1 MCGRYALTSPPAV
14 IAERFHLLWTPEVAP
29 HYNIAPSQTIPVVRE
44 TGQGRALA
52 LSRCP
57 PSSPQYLS
65 RLFSILL
72 AAVVLGMLFTGG
84 GLALSHGPD
93 LLAGS
98 TIILV
103 AGVTYLCSLVAGRLL
118 RRTGFRPRKRPAR

>member
-14 IAERFHLLWTPEVAP
+14 IAERFHLLWTPDVVP

-44 TGQGRALA
+44 TGQG
-52 LSRCP
+52 
-57 PSSPQYLS
+57 
-65 RLFSILL
+65 
-72 AAVVLGMLFTGG
+72 

-93 LLAGS
+93 LPAGS
-98 TIILV
+98 TSILV

-118 RRTGFRPRKRPAR
+118 RPTGFRPRKRPAR